1 MTFCLGIRVKD
12 GLVALADTRITSG
25 NEVIVAR
32 KVATFTQ
39 EKRAVFIMTSG
50 LRSVRDKVVTYFDD
64 LWSRPDP
71 SLDRLFKVV
80 NLFAS
85 QVRKVADEDRP
96 ALERSGLSF
105 NIHALIGGQMENDP
119 EHKLYMV
126 YPQGNWVEVGEGTAY
141 AIIGASGYGK
151 PVLDRT
157 LKPQDPMRFALK
169 VGFLAFDSTRISA
182 ADVDFPI
189 DVVLCSK
196 GSFKL
201 IEHRFEKNDMV
212 EISNWWQDRL
222 RHSVNEL
229 PRQWM
234 EQVFSKLGP
243 EAELIGMDTAIRP
256 AAAAKMQAAADQQR
270 QQQQ

>member
-1 MTFCLGIRVKD
+1 VTFCLGIRVKD
-12 GLVALADTRITSG
+12 GVVALADTRVTSG

-32 KVATFTQ
+32 KVSTFHQ
-39 EKRAVFIMTSG
+39 EKRAAFIMTSG
-50 LRSVRDKVVTYFDD
+50 LRSVRDKALTYFDEA
-64 LWSRPDP
+64 WSRPDP

-80 NLFAS
+80 NLFAA
-85 QVRKVADEDRP
+85 QVRKVADEDRQ
-96 ALERSGLSF
+96 ALERSGFQF
-105 NIHALIGGQMENDP
+105 NLHALIGGQMEKDG
-119 EHKLYMV
+119 EHKLYLV

-141 AIIGASGYGK
+141 SIIGASGYGK

-157 LKPQDPMRFALK
+157 LKPSDSMRFALK

-196 GSFKL
+196 GSFRL
-201 IEHRFEKNDMV
+201 IEHRFEKNDLL

-222 RHSVNEL
+222 RQSVNEL

-234 EQVFSKLGP
+234 ERVFTKLGP
-243 EAELIGMDTAIRP
+243 EGEVIGMDTAIRP
-256 AAAAKMQAAADQQR
+256 VAPKMPDIQAAA

>member
-1 MTFCLGIRVKD
+1 VTFCLGIRVKD
-12 GLVALADTRITSG
+12 GVVALADTRVTSG
-25 NEVIVAR
+25 NEVFVAR
-32 KVATFTQ
+32 KVSTFHH
-39 EKRAVFIMTSG
+39 EKRAAFIMTSG
-50 LRSVRDKVVTYFDD
+50 LRSVRDKAITYFDEA
-64 LWSRPDP
+64 WSRPDP
-71 SLDRLFKVV
+71 ALDRLFKVV
-80 NLFAS
+80 NLFAA
-85 QVRKVADEDRP
+85 QVRKVADEDRL
-96 ALERSGLSF
+96 ALERSGFQF
-105 NIHALIGGQMENDP
+105 NLHALIGGQMENDP
-119 EHKLYMV
+119 EHKLYLV

-141 AIIGASGYGK
+141 SIIGASGYGR

-157 LKPQDPMRFALK
+157 LKPQDSMRFALK

-196 GSFKL
+196 GSFRL
-201 IEHRFEKNDMV
+201 IEHRFEKTDLL

-234 EQVFSKLGP
+234 ERIFAKLGP
-243 EAELIGMDTAIRP
+243 EGEVIGMETTLRP
-256 AAAAKMQAAADQQR
+256 ASPIPLMKVQAAA